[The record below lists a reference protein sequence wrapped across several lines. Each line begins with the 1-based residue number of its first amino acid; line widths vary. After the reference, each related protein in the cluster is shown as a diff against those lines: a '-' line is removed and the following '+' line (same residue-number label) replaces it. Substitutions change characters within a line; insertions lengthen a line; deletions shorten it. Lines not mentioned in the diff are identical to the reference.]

1 MSKEIDGIDA
11 GLGDWLEAQPVFFVA
26 TAPTAPDGHPNVS
39 PKGLDTFRALA
50 ELDVVYQ
57 DLTGS
62 GAETVAHL
70 RDNGRIVLMF
80 CAFEGPP
87 RIVRLHGQGEVVLPG
102 EAAYAS
108 LDDRFPPHLGT
119 RAYIRVAVE
128 RVSTSCGYA
137 VPLMELRGP
146 RDVLDKWSAKKGPEG
161 LREYR
166 ADRNA
171 TSIDGLPAYPARNPA
186 DR

>member
-1 MSKEIDGIDA
+1 MSKQLEGIDPE
-11 GLGDWLEAQPVFFVA
+11 LGDWLEAQPLFFVA
-26 TAPTAPDGHPNVS
+26 TAPSALDGHPNVS
-39 PKGLDTFRALA
+39 PKGLDTFRVLA
-50 ELDVVYQ
+50 EHEVVYQ

-87 RIVRLHGQGEVVLPG
+87 RIVRLHGRGDVVLPG
-102 EAAYAS
+102 ETAYES
-108 LDDRFPPHLGT
+108 LDGRFPPHVGT

-166 ADRNA
+166 AERNA
-171 TSIDGLPAYPARNPA
+171 TSIDGLPAYPSPDPA
-186 DR
+186 MR